1 MNKMD
6 KLCDL
11 LGLKLFD
18 KFNIIKRRPNILQK
32 VQNPYY
38 FNDEGMLNKWG
49 VQDNALLADLVNGSL
64 GIQKIGEN
72 VLDTPIDV

>member
-6 KLCDL
+6 KLCEL

-64 GIQKIGEN
+64 GIEKLDEN
-72 VLDTPIDV
+72 VLEEIFDE

>member
-49 VQDNALLADLVNGSL
+49 VQDNALLAELVNGSL
-64 GIQKIGEN
+64 TLTNLNKN
-72 VLDTPIDV
+72 VLDDPI